1 MKIMRTIVQEDQL
14 FLPEEVKELLSAMVS
29 LRFKFNDLARRNAVP
44 RIKPNSD
51 FTELIAEVYPN
62 NPVHTMENVYRA
74 DKEKDSNEDGG
85 CNKDYNEC
93 PTITGGLTHITCMHN
108 ITKGFTALHRGES
121 PLLVLGPAMRRL
133 PQRVQAAKRVFLY
146 DNACKAHKSALR
158 RFPYRVR
165 NWLFAVDRKHWPNHT
180 ACSDS
185 YNIDEYPFL
194 SNMNSQIS
202 EQLNMSLRKLSTIL
216 AYSEWENH
224 LKTLEMF
231 FVTKNL
237 KVKGILK

>member
-1 MKIMRTIVQEDQL
+1 MDNRYK
-14 FLPEEVKELLSAMVS
+14 
-29 LRFKFNDLARRNAVP
+29 
-44 RIKPNSD
+44 
-51 FTELIAEVYPN
+51 
-62 NPVHTMENVYRA
+62 A
-74 DKEKDSNEDGG
+74 DKEKYVNEDGG
-85 CNKDYNEC
+85 CNKDYNES
-93 PTITGGLTHITCMHN
+93 PTITGGLTHITCIHN

-121 PLLVLGPAMRRL
+121 PLLILGPALRRL
-133 PQRVQAAKRVFLY
+133 PPRAQAAKRVFVY

-194 SNMNSQIS
+194 SNVNSQIS
-202 EQLNMSLRKLSTIL
+202 EQLNRSLRKLATIL
-216 AYSEWENH
+216 AYSEFENY

-237 KVKGILK
+237 KIKGII

>member
-1 MKIMRTIVQEDQL
+1 M
-14 FLPEEVKELLSAMVS
+14 
-29 LRFKFNDLARRNAVP
+29 ARRNTVP
-44 RIKPNSD
+44 RIKPNSY
-51 FTELIAEVYPN
+51 FTEPIAEVYPN

-74 DKEKDSNEDGG
+74 DKEKDGG

-202 EQLNMSLRKLSTIL
+202 EQLNRSLRKLSTIL
-216 AYSEWENH
+216 AYSEWENY

-231 FVTKNL
+231 FVTK
-237 KVKGILK
+237 K